1 MAEPRTLKAGLCFC
15 ALAQPQFC
23 LRLLTLGG
31 RWGCAGPGRSTGPP
45 LLHWLIERRMVVSGL
60 GYTPGPPMTD
70 VTRFRTPLVPSGGVR
85 LSLTRA
91 AAFDPHLGRYVVA
104 YSPNIIEP
112 CLPSPAEHPPAG
124 PEWVHEIKHDG
135 YRLMA
140 RRDPIGIR
148 LITRNGHDWS
158 PRYPLI
164 VEGGE
169 PAQGSLMPD

>member
-1 MAEPRTLKAGLCFC
+1 LTPILAGMLS
-15 ALAQPQFC
+15 PTH
-23 LRLLTLGG
+23 LTP
-31 RWGCAGPGRSTGPP
+31 AG
-45 LLHWLIERRMVVSGL
+45 
-60 GYTPGPPMTD
+60 
-70 VTRFRTPLVPSGGVR
+70 F
-85 LSLTRA
+85 
-91 AAFDPHLGRYVVA
+91 
-104 YSPNIIEP
+104 IEP